1 MLVEESKR
9 MWEVKDQDGRR
20 DDITVMMVTFNWDKA
35 TPGVADWLKAQQA
48 KK

>member
-20 DDITVMMVTFNWDKA
+20 DNITVMMVTF
-35 TPGVADWLKAQQA
+35 DWGALGQGASRTG
-48 KK
+48 